1 MSNEEKELRIES
13 LARELPRRGP
23 SVGTIMN
30 VSEAIHGEARP
41 VRRTE
46 FGPVMDME
54 ELAEFLRVD
63 AETVEEYLDQI
74 PCFELGGKLL
84 FRLHLSARHNIFIAF
99 VSVRFSPD
107 HAPVAVVLPFLNIR
121 RHHSQ
126 PVELNKN
133 MDKHLP

>member
-13 LARELPRRGP
+13 LARELPRRSP
-23 SVGTIMN
+23 SVGTIMR
-30 VSEAIHGEARP
+30 VSEAIHGETRP

-84 FRLHLSARHNIFIAF
+84 FRRK
-99 VSVRFSPD
+99 SVEEWIEGRERT
-107 HAPVAVVLPFLNIR
+107 VAVQSLQVEFDRPVLPAGEPAGGR
-121 RHHSQ
+121 RWT
-126 PVELNKN
+126 L
-133 MDKHLP
+133 